1 MAMILNIH
9 DQVDKVINEIE
20 RNYSK
25 GLTFTLS
32 ELSAVQVVED
42 MSNFST
48 FLNMCRSQISNRR
61 VASYVTGSGINA
73 KFRKI

>member
-1 MAMILNIH
+1 MAMILNMH
-9 DQVDKVINEIE
+9 DQIDKVINEIE

-32 ELSAVQVVED
+32 ELSSIGVVED
-42 MSNFST
+42 TSNFST
-48 FLNMCRSQISNRR
+48 FLNMCRNQIISKR
-61 VASYVTGSGINA
+61 VASYVTGSGINS

>member
-1 MAMILNIH
+1 MAMILNTH

-32 ELSAVQVVED
+32 ELSAV
-42 MSNFST
+42 
-48 FLNMCRSQISNRR
+48 
-61 VASYVTGSGINA
+61 
-73 KFRKI
+73 